1 MMSLRAAWVSGVAS
15 TIPPSAAVFLA
26 AYSWILFTKRDW
38 MGSAW
43 AAAAMAG
50 VLVLR
55 QRLAREAQTLVA
67 REHMYGQFDTV
78 IVAGGSRLPCHREVL
93 MEHSAYF
100 RSMFSKFKEKDVA
113 CVELKDI
120 QDPRVMS
127 QIIHYMYFHAVSLSP
142 TTVQDILS
150 IAHYLQIENL
160 TETCVEFVRERIDK
174 RNAVSVYLY

>member
-1 MMSLRAAWVSGVAS
+1 MIQQQAVLH
-15 TIPPSAAVFLA
+15 SAA
-26 AYSWILFTKRDW
+26 
-38 MGSAW
+38 MGARGS
-43 AAAAMAG
+43 
-50 VLVLR
+50 R
-55 QRLAREAQTLVA
+55 ERAREAQTLVA

-127 QIIHYMYFHAVSLSP
+127 QVKLLCKSPNVSNQFL
-142 TTVQDILS
+142 L
-150 IAHYLQIENL
+150 
-160 TETCVEFVRERIDK
+160 R
-174 RNAVSVYLY
+174 